1 MADEINP
8 DDKAKLVGAGGSPK
22 VRQALPS
29 IFIVMTEAI
38 EGREDEFNDWYT
50 NIHCH
55 DTMRIEGSV
64 AVQRWKR
71 SPYQL
76 RYNAK
81 YIGPVQQWLC
91 IYEMNDTQANIDAH
105 VRDCFTDAMPITSA
119 MKMELGE
126 DFYYVP
132 VAPGRSAI
140 ETYNARDGDVLLI
153 RMNARSGKEAELG
166 KWFREHY
173 LPRTLALTGFV
184 DGELYRVSEL
194 QLVDAVPTFAFTAV
208 YHIAEARSAIES
220 LDSHLAQAGTILDC
234 PMVDPDSIG
243 IACYQAITNRFLAAE
258 ARKLSPARQRLEA
271 ELRANMGDRRSMAE
285 AVGGMQIKRDPS
297 P

>member
-1 MADEINP
+1 MTSDIDTK
-8 DDKAKLVGAGGSPK
+8 DDLTSNTEGRRKDGEP
-22 VRQALPS
+22 LPS

-76 RYNAK
+76 RYNKA
-81 YIGPVQQWLC
+81 YIGPAQQWLC

-119 MKMELGE
+119 MKMEMGE

-132 VAPGRSAI
+132 ATPGKKSAV
-140 ETYNARDGDVLLI
+140 EAYDSRDGDVLLI
-153 RMNARSGKEAELG
+153 RMNTRPGKEAEFS
-166 KWFREHY
+166 KWYREHY
-173 LPRTLALTGFV
+173 LPRTLDLTGFV
-184 DGELYRVSEL
+184 DGELYRVSDL
-194 QLVDAVPTFAFTAV
+194 QLVNAVPTFAFSAV
-208 YHIAEARSAIES
+208 YHVADARTAIES

-234 PMVDPDSIG
+234 PLVDPSSIG
-243 IACYQAITNRFLAAE
+243 IACYQPITNRFLAKE
-258 ARKLSPARQRLEA
+258 ARNLSSTRQKLEN

-285 AVGGMQIKRDPS
+285 AAGGMKIKRD
-297 P
+297 